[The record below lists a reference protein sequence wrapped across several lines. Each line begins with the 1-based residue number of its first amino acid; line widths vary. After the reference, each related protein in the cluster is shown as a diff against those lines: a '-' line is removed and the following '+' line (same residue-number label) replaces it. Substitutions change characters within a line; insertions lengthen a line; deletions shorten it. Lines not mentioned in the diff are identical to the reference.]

1 MDKKSIRSILLDSDF
16 VGNDDIEI
24 TPLTGGVSS
33 DICLII
39 DKKNRFVFKQA
50 REKLIVKDEWHADVS
65 RNVTE
70 QNFIDYMQTHIPG
83 SVPKMLYRDE
93 DRGFFIMEYLG
104 DPFKNWKN
112 QLLKGQWDPQTV
124 SIASDLLSKIHR
136 LSYDDKSVKGLF
148 DTTNNFLNLR
158 IEPYLITTGNRH
170 PSLKKEFYNEA
181 DRLLICREALV
192 HGDFSP
198 KNIMV
203 KSDTIKL
210 LDHEVAWYGDPAF
223 DLAFFLNHLYLKTL
237 YHHNSM
243 DQLPDL
249 PEIAWNV
256 YSKNTG
262 SKSMIPIGKRF
273 GKLLLMLMLA
283 RVDGK
288 SPVDYLSDNQ
298 KHFMR
303 SFVYDMFDRHIFT
316 RNKLHSQWLFKLN
329 NFSSEN

>member
-1 MDKKSIRSILLDSDF
+1 MEKKSIRSILLESGF
-16 VGNDDIEI
+16 VRNDDIEI
-24 TPLTGGVSS
+24 TSLTGGVSS
-33 DICLII
+33 DIYLII
-39 DKKNRFVFKQA
+39 DNKNTFVFKQA
-50 REKLIVKDEWHADVS
+50 REELDVEDEWHADVS

-70 QNFIDYMQTHIPG
+70 QNFIDYIQTHIPD
-83 SVPKMLYRDE
+83 SVPQMLYRDE
-93 DRGFFIMEYLG
+93 GRGFFVMEYLG
-104 DPFKNWKN
+104 DSYKSWKN
-112 QLLKGQWDPQTV
+112 QLLRGQWDTQTV
-124 SIASDLLSKIHR
+124 LIASDLLSKIHL
-136 LSYDDKSVKGLF
+136 LSYDDKSTKGLF
-148 DTTNNFLNLR
+148 ETTNNFLNLR

-170 PSLKKEFYNEA
+170 PNLKKEFYNEA
-181 DRLLICREALV
+181 DRLLNCKEALV

-210 LDHEVAWYGDPAF
+210 LDHEVAWYGDPTF

-237 YHHNSM
+237 YHHKRM
-243 DQLPDL
+243 DHLPDL

-262 SKSMIPIGKRF
+262 SKRMIPIEKRF

-298 KHFMR
+298 KNFIR
-303 SFVYDMFDRHIFT
+303 SFVYEMFDRQIFT
-316 RNKLHSQWLFKLN
+316 RNKLHSQWFLN
-329 NFSSEN
+329 LKNLSSEN